1 MTKAAEYGKLPPSL
15 ARTAEELAEVGRTAS
30 GEEATTWFFGAFSPV
45 CLEAVMATES
55 SFDIVCRVEMSECDN
70 AIQQAM
76 KEVAQRFDFK
86 GTRCSI
92 RRDEAAILLQADDEN
107 RLRSLTELL
116 EGKLVKRK
124 VPLKALGYGTVEPAA
139 GGTVRQRVAIQQGIP
154 VEKAR
159 EIVKHIK
166 ASGLKVQ
173 AQIREDEVR
182 VSGKSKDVLQTIIQA
197 LRERDLGIE
206 LQFTNYR

>member
-1 MTKAAEYGKLPPSL
+1 
-15 ARTAEELAEVGRTAS
+15 
-30 GEEATTWFFGAFSPV
+30 
-45 CLEAVMATES
+45 MAKES
-55 SFDIVCRVEMSECDN
+55 SFDVVCRVDLSECDN

-76 KEVAQRFDFK
+76 REVAQRFDFK
-86 GTRCSI
+86 GTRCNV
-92 RRDEAAILLQADDEN
+92 RREETAIVLAADDEYK
-107 RLRSLTELL
+107 LRALTELT

-124 VPLKALGYGTVEPAA
+124 VPLKALTYGNVEPAA
-139 GGTVRQRVAIQQGIP
+139 GGTVRQRVTIQQGIP

-159 EIVKHIK
+159 EIVKRVK

-182 VSGKSKDVLQTIIQA
+182 VSGKSRDDLQAVMRA
-197 LRERDLGIE
+197 LREEDLGIE

>member
-1 MTKAAEYGKLPPSL
+1 
-15 ARTAEELAEVGRTAS
+15 
-30 GEEATTWFFGAFSPV
+30 
-45 CLEAVMATES
+45 MANES

-76 KEVAQRFDFK
+76 REVAQRFDFK

-92 RRDEAAILLQADDEN
+92 RREEAAMLLQADDEY

-124 VPLKALGYGTVEPAA
+124 VPLKALSYGKVEGAA
-139 GGTVRQRVAIQQGIP
+139 GGTVRQQVGIQQGIP

-159 EIVKHIK
+159 EIVKRIK

-182 VSGKSKDVLQTIIQA
+182 VSGKSKDDLQAIIQA
-197 LRERDLGIE
+197 LREQDLGIE

>member
-1 MTKAAEYGKLPPSL
+1 MAK
-15 ARTAEELAEVGRTAS
+15 EL
-30 GEEATTWFFGAFSPV
+30 
-45 CLEAVMATES
+45 
-55 SFDIVCRVEMSECDN
+55 SFDIVCRVEMIECDN

-76 KEVAQRFDFK
+76 REVAQRFDFK
-86 GTRCSI
+86 GTHCSV
-92 RRDEAAILLQADDEN
+92 RREEAAMLLQADDEYK
-107 RLRSLTELL
+107 LRSLTELL

-124 VPLKALGYGTVEPAA
+124 VPLKALSYGKVEGAA
-139 GGTVRQRVAIQQGIP
+139 GGTVRQEVGIQQGIP

-159 EIVKHIK
+159 EIVKRIK

-182 VSGKSKDVLQTIIQA
+182 VSGKSKDDLQAIIQA
-197 LRERDLGIE
+197 LREQDLGIE